1 MSTDYKS
8 CTNLATGKTSFD
20 LIGPKYARS
29 RHRKRF
35 RPNFLVTWGSI
46 QVSGNRVRQI
56 SGDVVNQFIIF
67 LVYDSHRV
75 VHCNLKIRL
84 QNQMNCLTNLAA
96 SWH

>member
-35 RPNFLVTWGSI
+35 RPNFLVTCH
-46 QVSGNRVRQI
+46 V
-56 SGDVVNQFIIF
+56 GDPYKSPAIGYVKFPAM
-67 LVYDSHRV
+67 L
-75 VHCNLKIRL
+75 
-84 QNQMNCLTNLAA
+84 
-96 SWH
+96 